1 MKSIYYWSPSLSA
14 SIATNKAVIN
24 SAYSINKYSKKYK
37 ASIINACG
45 EFNLFKD
52 EIKKKKTDIINLSK
66 IHFINYLPKLG
77 KIKSRLSYLIIFIV
91 SFRLLKKKI
100 ISDKPDFLII
110 HIITSLPL
118 ILLLFNRFETKFI
131 LRISGYPRMNFFR
144 YYLWKKTFKKLHL
157 ITCPTKSTRNL
168 LIKLNF
174 TKEEKIK
181 ILEDPIIEV
190 KNININKNIDLKEKF
205 NKKFILAA
213 GRLTIQKNFL
223 FLIKAYHQLLKNNN
237 DYILVIAGKGEMYKE
252 MNSYIVKHK
261 LQKNIFLIGHKENI
275 FPYFKK
281 ASCYVMSSLWEDP
294 GFVLIESFFL
304 KTPVISSDCP
314 NGPKELIINNENG
327 FKFENNKIDS
337 FISSFNKF
345 ENTGKDKINEII
357 KNGLKISKKYTIFR
371 HYNSLV
377 VML

>member
-1 MKSIYYWSPSLSA
+1 MGI
-14 SIATNKAVIN
+14 V
-24 SAYSINKYSKKYK
+24 
-37 ASIINACG
+37 
-45 EFNLFKD
+45 
-52 EIKKKKTDIINLSK
+52 
-66 IHFINYLPKLG
+66 G
-77 KIKSRLSYLIIFIV
+77 KV
-91 SFRLLKKKI
+91 
-100 ISDKPDFLII
+100 
-110 HIITSLPL
+110 
-118 ILLLFNRFETKFI
+118 N
-131 LRISGYPRMNFFR
+131 
-144 YYLWKKTFKKLHL
+144 
-157 ITCPTKSTRNL
+157 
-168 LIKLNF
+168 
-174 TKEEKIK
+174 
-181 ILEDPIIEV
+181 
-190 KNININKNIDLKEKF
+190 
-205 NKKFILAA
+205 
-213 GRLTIQKNFL
+213 
-223 FLIKAYHQLLKNNN
+223 LKNNN

-252 MNSYIVKHK
+252 INSYIVKHK

-377 VML
+377 DML